1 MPVISKAID
10 KGQVINMLL
19 LFIIMIKMP
28 NMPPQ
33 PMACI
38 LILEKI
44 LAINATAVVRKTP
57 VIKTAST
64 GVNSGLKLKNTRA
77 IQK

>member
-1 MPVISKAID
+1 MPVISKAIE

-19 LFIIMIKMP
+19 LFMIMIKMP
-28 NMPPQ
+28 SMPPQ

-44 LAINATAVVRKTP
+44 LAIKATAVVMKTP
-57 VIKTAST
+57 VIKEASM
-64 GVNSGLKLKNTRA
+64 GVNSGL
-77 IQK
+77 